1 MILLRHIATSAIL
14 AAVSAASLGASELSG
29 SPASMVHQHAVAVE
43 ADYTFIR
50 NPAEVSK
57 LVDKGSLVRIDA
69 TERVALSKVSFPF
82 ARPEVAA
89 LINHLSRAYF
99 DATGNRLVI
108 TSLTRPGALQPRNA
122 HKLSVHPAGMAV
134 DLRIP
139 ADPSD
144 RAELER
150 LLLALEGE
158 NMVDVTRERTPPHYH
173 VAVFA
178 EQYVPYAARLDSIVR
193 ADSIAD
199 HLQRELAEQR
209 AASARSVAA
218 QPDVETSSRA
228 PWLLFGGFAML
239 GVGTPAFIERRRR
252 RVAVDEERRRD

>member
-1 MILLRHIATSAIL
+1 MIRLRHIVTFAIV
-14 AAVSAASLGASELSG
+14 AAAPAFSLGASGLSG
-29 SPASMVHQHAVAVE
+29 SPASMVHQHAVAVD

-50 NPAEVSK
+50 TPAEVSK
-57 LVDKGSLVRIDA
+57 LVSTGNLVRVESN
-69 TERVALSKVSFPF
+69 TRVALSKVSFPF

-89 LINHLSRAYF
+89 LINHLARAYH

-134 DLRIP
+134 DLRVP
-139 ADPSD
+139 VDPTD

-150 LLLALEGE
+150 LLLALENEG
-158 NMVDVTRERTPPHYH
+158 MVDVTRERKPPHYH

-193 ADSIAD
+193 ADSIA
-199 HLQRELAEQR
+199 AEQR
-209 AASARSVAA
+209 ARVALGNASPSATVQR
-218 QPDVETSSRA
+218 PEETSSRA
-228 PWLLFGGFAML
+228 PWLLFGGMAML

-252 RVAVDEERRRD
+252 RIAVDEDRRRD